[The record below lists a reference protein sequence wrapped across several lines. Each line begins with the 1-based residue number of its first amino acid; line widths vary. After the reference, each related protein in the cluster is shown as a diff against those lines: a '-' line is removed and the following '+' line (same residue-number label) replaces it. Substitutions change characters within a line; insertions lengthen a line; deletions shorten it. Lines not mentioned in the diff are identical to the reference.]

1 MIDSKIYGEYVTAWC
16 PGCGNH
22 DVLLALKDALAR
34 QDLEPHQFAL
44 VSGIGQAAKIVHYV
58 RGNGFNGLHGRAL
71 PPAQALKLVNPEL
84 KVVVESGDGCTY
96 GEGGNHLLAAIRRN
110 LDITLIVHN
119 NQIYG
124 LTKGQSSPTTMT
136 GHVTKNN
143 PLGVFE
149 GAFIHDVGVLDELAQ
164 HVLGDQRDGDQR
176 QGAGRELLLGQD
188 VNFRIM
194 VVADRGG
201 DLGRQPPVA
210 GQQPA
215 HHRVVAAEALLFLGQ
230 QRRAAVLG
238 GGIDVGVFGKVRQH
252 HRDRRIV
259 EEGVGVGALGRDA
272 DVPARQHAGGQGQG
286 GGARPEP
293 LHQRREEVQQRV
305 GPPGRANPKGAPK

>member
-143 PLGVFE
+143 PLGVFDQPFNPVAVAVAMRAPFVARSFSGFKE
-149 GAFIHDVGVLDELAQ
+149 HAAATIAAAMQHQGFSLVDMHSPCISFNKVNTFAWYKSRCKEVSHDPANWDEAMKAAMVFGEEIPIGVIYREERPSKETLLPQ
-164 HVLGDQRDGDQR
+164 CRDGAMYR
-176 QGAGRELLLGQD
+176 R
-188 VNFRIM
+188 
-194 VVADRGG
+194 
-201 DLGRQPPVA
+201 PVDMDK
-210 GQQPA
+210 
-215 HHRVVAAEALLFLGQ
+215 VAAHMMSYA
-230 QRRAAVLG
+230 
-238 GGIDVGVFGKVRQH
+238 
-252 HRDRRIV
+252 
-259 EEGVGVGALGRDA
+259 
-272 DVPARQHAGGQGQG
+272 
-286 GGARPEP
+286 
-293 LHQRREEVQQRV
+293 
-305 GPPGRANPKGAPK
+305 